1 MLPSVILDI
10 EDIGNF
16 FKLRYH
22 WAYNDMSEDN
32 GILWRK
38 VARVS
43 AKKSVRTA

>member
-16 FKLRYH
+16 FKVMYH
-22 WAYNDMSEDN
+22 WAYNDRKGN
-32 GILWRK
+32 GSPWRK
-38 VARVS
+38 VAGIS